1 MNASFF
7 TQLKKAVSLE
17 ELQLEGAGNVV
28 TKIPEVPTHTPQDIS
43 DTLETSPSSDDAPIT
58 EGELENVALVIAK
71 FSEAQSAVTDYSNK
85 LSNAIQLSVAMEDML
100 IKHEPK
106 DVYNEHKWLDHLM
119 PHVGDFTMEKIV
131 SESGEVLFGG
141 CANPLPLPSLEAYN
155 ANPTVAMESITES
168 FRHGLETVWTYMRA
182 LFVKLLEKLRAYWKW
197 AIGIFAIRRK
207 RLEEAKVVVKELV
220 TTATTEQKSAVD
232 HIPMILG
239 KREIYAL
246 WHNGKAN
253 ISTDIARDIQKLAA
267 MYGNLQGYCEE
278 TTIAWGKELL
288 EALADTANKVGTV
301 DIEGMNTLLQSWNTE
316 FNAKVAE
323 HENTVASK
331 AASYVGDYIGCIHVK
346 AEPLPFDVT
355 MPVGAPHHINAKF
368 PSPHDLQEMVD
379 SALSLDMAVSS
390 MVTEYRAKT
399 ESEINR
405 FVKEIDGIIKQK
417 LSKGLHVVKF
427 RSTFQ
432 GHLGRF
438 QNRFNAAQSKNNAV
452 TNRVQDILG
461 TVGGIVVTTK
471 KAYLK
476 VGIDLNKKDGDHEYR

>member
-1 MNASFF
+1 MNASYF
-7 TQLKKAVSLE
+7 TQLKKTISLE
-17 ELQLEGAGNVV
+17 ELQLEGAGNVI
-28 TKIPEVPTHTPQDIS
+28 TTLPEVPTHTPQDIS
-43 DTLETSPSSDDAPIT
+43 NTSETSPSSDDAPIT
-58 EGELENVALVIAK
+58 EGELENVALIIAK

-85 LSNAIQLSVAMEDML
+85 LNNAFQLTVAMEDML
-100 IKHEPK
+100 IKHDPK
-106 DVYNEHKWLDHLM
+106 DVYGEHKWLDHL
-119 PHVGDFTMEKIV
+119 PSPGDILGIGLERIE
-131 SESGEVLFGG
+131 SDSGEVLFSG
-141 CANPLPLPSLEAYN
+141 CANPLPLPSLEAYK
-155 ANPTVAMESITES
+155 ANPTVAMESISES

-197 AIGIFAIRRK
+197 ATGIFAIRRK
-207 RLEEAKVVVKELV
+207 RLQEAKVVAKDIASH
-220 TTATTEQKSAVD
+220 ATTEQKTAVD

-253 ISTDIARDIQKLAA
+253 ISTDIARDMQKLAA
-267 MYGNLQGYCEE
+267 MYGNLQGHCEE

-288 EALADTANKVGTV
+288 DSLADAANKVGTL
-301 DIEGMNTLLQSWNTE
+301 DIDGMTTLLQSWNTE
-316 FNAKVAE
+316 FNAKVAK

-346 AEPLPFDVT
+346 AEPLPFDIT

-368 PSPHDLQEMVD
+368 PSPHELQEIVD

-405 FVKEIDGIIKQK
+405 FVKEIDSIIKQK

-427 RSTFQ
+427 RKTFQ

-438 QNRFNAAQSKNNAV
+438 QNRFNSAQTKNNAV

-476 VGIDLNKKDGDHEYR
+476 VGIDLNS